1 MLYKLIDKEGNM
13 SQVIEW
19 GQTATT
25 KPIVEKL
32 DELIPLE
39 GMVTNPVKNKHL
51 EKFRKAQNV
60 VYDIFNNGLM
70 NKGKSLKVLGLMR
83 YDLALEEY
91 RGGEIIM
98 RANWDRVNEVVEEA
112 FTPIVMAAAKEQG
125 VV

>member
-125 VV
+125 VI